1 MSKKGLDFKCNVM
14 NKKFLLIAVLMLSS
28 IGMFA
33 QAQFS
38 LYAGGAF
45 PMGKF
50 KQGELKD
57 KYPAKWALMDEK
69 GDKGFAGIGFNVGL
83 DVLLPISAVD
93 GLGITIGADYFYNS
107 YNSELKDYFSDLTDD
122 LDEQFDSYTLK
133 KPRVMNVPIMV
144 GARYLYEVSD
154 MFGVFG
160 EAGIG
165 ANWRKITSYKVTGD
179 IDDSDMSTEMLLK
192 YDSSVTFAF
201 KLGVGIMLAQHFSIG
216 LDYYN
221 LGGAKVK
228 GKYTEKVDDEESD
241 PVKFK
246 GKALKCSEFV
256 VRLGYHF

>member
-57 KYPAKWALMDEK
+57 KNPDKWALANEK
-69 GDKGFAGIGFNVGL
+69 GDKGYAGIGFNVGL
-83 DVLLPISAVD
+83 DVLLPISSVD

-107 YNSELKDYFSDLTDD
+107 YNSELKDYFSDVTDA
-122 LDEQFDSYTLK
+122 LDEAYDSYTLK

-165 ANWRKITSYKVTGD
+165 ANWRKITSYKLTAEDGD
-179 IDDSDMSTEMLLK
+179 DTYESLMK

-228 GKYTEKVDDEESD
+228 GKETITINDDESD

-246 GKALKCSEFV
+246 GKSLKCSEFV